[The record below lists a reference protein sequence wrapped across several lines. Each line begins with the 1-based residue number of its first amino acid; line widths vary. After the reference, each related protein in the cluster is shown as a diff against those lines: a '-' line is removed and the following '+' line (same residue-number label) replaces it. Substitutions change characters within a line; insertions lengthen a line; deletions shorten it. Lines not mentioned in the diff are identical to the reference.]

1 MDPGWLVAEDIHI
14 NWRDALREKG
24 VHLIGSPPNATAV
37 SAEMDQLFTDYKGQG
52 RRSTQRCYNKKLHAR
67 MIMVRRQRENP
78 EITIPTK
85 ALALSL
91 EDIPF
96 ITNGMPHDP
105 KSKSPFKS
113 TFTRKNITNSW
124 ENVGFVP
131 FTRKCLQ
138 SMQVC

>member
-1 MDPGWLVAEDIHI
+1 
-14 NWRDALREKG
+14 
-24 VHLIGSPPNATAV
+24 
-37 SAEMDQLFTDYKGQG
+37 
-52 RRSTQRCYNKKLHAR
+52 

-113 TFTRKNITNSW
+113 TFTKEKITTSW
-124 ENVGFVP
+124 ENVGFAP

-138 SMQVC
+138 SMQVRQEINESNPQDSKLEKLQLDYEVAKTSAKESGLNEDAFNLEIPIAKAIERKKTSEEKIQEMLKNKA